1 MTGRDLIRLAEH
13 GDLPAIVATYNQ
25 AVADRNATG
34 DLEPRTLADQEA
46 WFEAHPPAAY
56 PVYVDE
62 RAGVIRG
69 WCSISAYR
77 PGRRALADVGEVS
90 YYVARDHRGQ
100 GVGTRLLGHALADA
114 ARIGK
119 RVFFAIVMEGNLG
132 SLGLLAKHGFR
143 QWGFMPDVV
152 NIDGVI
158 KGHIYLG
165 RGV

>member
-1 MTGRDLIRLAEH
+1 MTATGIRLATH
-13 GDLPAIVATYNQ
+13 DDLPAIVTIYNE
-25 AVADRNATG
+25 AVEDRNATG

-46 WFEAHPPAAY
+46 WFAAHPEDAY

-62 RAGVIRG
+62 RDGTVLG

-77 PGRRALADVGEVS
+77 PGRRAMADVGEVS
-90 YYVARDHRGQ
+90 YYVGRDHRGQ
-100 GVGTRLLGHALADA
+100 GVGTRLLVHALSDA
-114 ARIGK
+114 ARIAK
-119 RVFFAIVMEGNLG
+119 RVLFAVVIEGNPG

-143 QWGFMPDVV
+143 QWGFLPDVV

-158 KGHIYLG
+158 KGHVYLG

>member
-1 MTGRDLIRLAEH
+1 MTGHDRIRPAEH
-13 GDLPAIVATYNQ
+13 GDLPAIVGIYNQ

-46 WFEAHPPAAY
+46 WFDAHPGETY

-62 RAGVIRG
+62 RDGTILG
-69 WCSISAYR
+69 WCSISASR
-77 PGRRALADVGEVS
+77 PGRRAMADVGEVS
-90 YYVARDHRGQ
+90 YYVDRDHRGQ
-100 GVGTRLLGHALADA
+100 GIGTRLLAHALVDA
-114 ARIGK
+114 GRIGK
-119 RVFFAIVMEGNLG
+119 RVLFAIVMEGNVG

-152 NIDGVI
+152 NLDGVI